1 MKLRLSVYVLSMI
14 LVSYSEFK
22 KIGIISYM
30 CMDITQLNHSILNL
44 ARLNCRRFHCC
55 CWELHWRL
63 LAALVK
69 IIRSLGDFILQ
80 IRHLHQG
87 LEDL

>member
-1 MKLRLSVYVLSMI
+1 
-14 LVSYSEFK
+14 
-22 KIGIISYM
+22 
-30 CMDITQLNHSILNL
+30 MDITQLNHSILNL

-69 IIRSLGDFILQ
+69 IIRSLGDFILFHAQ
-80 IRHLHQG
+80 RQVGQEGSLSKVHHLPIWKK
-87 LEDL
+87 